1 MDQYNQNFSAVGSSQ
16 QMNQPMYQQS
26 YVQQAVSSFDGTV
39 LECFCACLV
48 SGIIITFTFGIATPW
63 AICYMYKFI
72 LSHVII
78 DGRRLTFDGTGAQ
91 LFGNWIKWFL
101 LTIITI
107 GIYSFWVMPKML
119 NWIAKHTHVMQ

>member
-48 SGIIITFTFGIATPW
+48 SGIIITFTLGIATPW

-101 LTIITI
+101 LTIKLSVSTAS
-107 GIYSFWVMPKML
+107 G
-119 NWIAKHTHVMQ
+119 